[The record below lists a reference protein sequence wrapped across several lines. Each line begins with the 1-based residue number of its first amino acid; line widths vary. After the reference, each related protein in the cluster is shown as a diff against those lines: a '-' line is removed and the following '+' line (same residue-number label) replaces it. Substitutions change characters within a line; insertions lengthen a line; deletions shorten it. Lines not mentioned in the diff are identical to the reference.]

1 MRLDGE
7 LLKIKQNEMNEL
19 SEKEL
24 LELKEKLV
32 AYKNNAEEVTKV
44 NFWKKMFNILGGICS
59 IAAGVLM
66 LTGVLSISKSLSI
79 GTFLLNY
86 GIATVLLIVTSVLNK
101 LYKKANKNYN
111 RLINVCDI
119 KINEVEKILLN
130 VQKKL
135 TDSK

>member
-59 IAAGVLM
+59 ITAGVLM